1 MQWGLESK
9 YCFSNGKT
17 VRYLLQRTFLFIGQ
31 IYSDPPPPPPKKERT
46 KKKKKKC
53 MFRPSL

>member
-17 VRYLLQRTFLFIGQ
+17 VQYLLQRTFLFIGQ
-31 IYSDPPPPPPKKERT
+31 IYSDPPP
-46 KKKKKKC
+46 KKKKEKNKERRKKKK
-53 MFRPSL
+53 